1 MVRNSATIFRFAI
14 AAAALAVLT
23 PAALAQQ
30 PGSTTQRLRAKST
43 ASKEAQNPKPI
54 AQPRAVTTCAEF
66 GAGFVRMPGSDTC
79 VRVGGSIDVGVGMS
93 R

>member
-1 MVRNSATIFRFAI
+1 MAF
-14 AAAALAVLT
+14 AVLI

-30 PGSTTQRLRAKST
+30 PGSTTTRPRAKAT
-43 ASKEAQNPKPI
+43 TSKETQNPKPI
-54 AQPRAVTTCAEF
+54 AQPRAATTCSEY